1 MTAPSLVDRPVDEGH
16 APTGQ
21 SAFGRNRV
29 NGESRVPPPAASTIP
44 ARLSGMET
52 RRWLNPSQ
60 PQTLQIA
67 VFLLYIN
74 AFFSVLGGYLGWIP
88 WGIALIV
95 CRSEAASASRTSR
108 SGATGSGSPP
118 PSRPSLLRWLFLG
131 PSHVFGANI
140 INLMF
145 EVALVA
151 LLLHPMSRDY
161 ERIWFK

>member
-1 MTAPSLVDRPVDEGH
+1 
-16 APTGQ
+16 
-21 SAFGRNRV
+21 
-29 NGESRVPPPAASTIP
+29 
-44 ARLSGMET
+44 MET
-52 RRWLNPSQ
+52 RRWFNPSQ

-74 AFFSVLGGYLGWIP
+74 AFFSVLFGLILWFPIGLVLIACMVGGGF
-88 WGIALIV
+88 GIANERKWGYGLGL
-95 CRSEAASASRTSR
+95 AAAFAPFALRLVAN
-108 SGATGSGSPP
+108 GVGG
-118 PSRPSLLRWLFLG
+118 LLGTDL
-131 PSHVFGANI
+131 